1 MDKVRVAMV
10 LITIAITVGP
20 ILGIVLVYRDNLLG
34 LVIPPELNQLIS
46 GASPGNSGVTENP
59 SQTNQTAEIE
69 KFLKPFFP
77 NGNIPQSINDIIP
90 EEPEVHYNPTTGIF
104 TASFQVKNPSIADM
118 TIKSINGTVECDE
131 HLFQIGPV
139 SLKEPVTVKAGGTAN
154 AVITGQWTID
164 ARIHLDTEHA
174 GEQTTKCSLIG
185 AVISFTAFGM
195 SGTLPVPD
203 TISLGEVPL
212 TGGT

>member
-1 MDKVRVAMV
+1 MDKVRLGLV
-10 LITIAITVGP
+10 LVTIAITVGP

-34 LVIPPELNQLIS
+34 LVIPPELNQLINS
-46 GASPGNSGVTENP
+46 ASPGNSGVTENP

-69 KFLKPFFP
+69 KLLKPFFP
-77 NGNIPQSINDIIP
+77 NGDIPTSINDIIP
-90 EEPEVHYNPTTGIF
+90 SEPEVHYNPATGTF
-104 TASFQVKNPSIADM
+104 TASFQVKNPSIVDWK
-118 TIKSINGTVECDE
+118 IKSINGTVMCDE
-131 HLFQIGPV
+131 HSFQIGPV
-139 SLKEPVTVKAGGTAN
+139 SLKDPVTVKANGTAT
-154 AVITGQWTID
+154 AIIVGQWTID

-174 GEQTTKCSLIG
+174 GEQSTPCSLIN